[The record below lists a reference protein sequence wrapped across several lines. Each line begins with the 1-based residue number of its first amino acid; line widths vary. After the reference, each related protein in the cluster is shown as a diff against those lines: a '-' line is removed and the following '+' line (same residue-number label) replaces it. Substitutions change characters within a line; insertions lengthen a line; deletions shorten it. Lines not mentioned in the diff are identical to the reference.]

1 VEHVGLTVETQAADP
16 ESNLAFARAMIA
28 FRKASPALTVG
39 ALELLDV
46 AEPVLGFVRRQD
58 GEAVACLFNLSGE
71 PAVASDPALE
81 GAILLDVP
89 GGEADVRGAS
99 VGLAPW
105 AAAFLRLA

>member
-1 VEHVGLTVETQAADP
+1 MTA
-16 ESNLAFARAMIA
+16 
-28 FRKASPALTVG
+28 G
-39 ALELLDV
+39 ALEFLEV
-46 AEPVLGFVRRQD
+46 AEPVLGFVRRQ
-58 GEAVACLFNLSGE
+58 GAEAVACLFNLSAD

-105 AAAFLRLA
+105 SAAFLRL